1 MAAPA
6 ETAPAAYLLPRHVG
20 PWSLDDVL
28 SLPEDNSQ
36 RVELV
41 DGMLLVSPM
50 GSFRHQEL
58 VFDTAAGLRAACP
71 DYLKTTIELNV
82 LLANGRLLIPDFT
95 VVNPREVGVMYPV
108 SDVVLVGEVLSP
120 TTRLNDLGLK
130 RELYAQ
136 AGVKYYL
143 MVDPEPQV
151 AEATLLEL
159 QGRKYVEIAQ
169 SVNGVLEIERP
180 FPARIELAS

>member
-6 ETAPAAYLLPRHVG
+6 EAAPAAYLLPRHAG

-41 DGMLLVSPM
+41 DGMLLVSPL
-50 GSFRHQEL
+50 GSYRHQQL
-58 VFDTAAGLRAACP
+58 VGRVFKAMATACP
-71 DYLKTTIELNV
+71 DDLEATVELNV
-82 LLANGRLLIPDFT
+82 LLASGRLLIPDFT
-95 VVNPREVGVMYPV
+95 VVNPREAGVMFPV
-108 SDVVLVGEVLSP
+108 ADVVLVGEVLSK

-136 AGVKYYL
+136 AGVKYY
-143 MVDPEPQV
+143 MTVDPEPRIV
-151 AEATLLEL
+151 EATLLEL
-159 QGRKYVEIAQ
+159 QGTEYVEIAQ

-180 FPARIELAS
+180 FPVTIKF

>member
-6 ETAPAAYLLPRHVG
+6 EAAAAAYLLPRHVG

-41 DGMLLVSPM
+41 DGMLLVSPL

-58 VFDTAAGLRAACP
+58 VFDSAAALRAACP
-71 DYLKTTIELNV
+71 DYFQTTIELNV
-82 LLANGRLLIPDFT
+82 LLASGRLVIPDFT

-120 TTRLNDLGLK
+120 ATRLNDLGLK

-136 AGVKYYL
+136 AGVKYYM
-143 MVDPEPQV
+143 MVDPEPKV
-151 AEATLLEL
+151 AEAILLEL
-159 QGRKYVEIAQ
+159 QGTEYVEIAK

-180 FPARIELAS
+180 FPVTITF

>member
-6 ETAPAAYLLPRHVG
+6 ETAPVAYLLPRHAG
-20 PWSLDDVL
+20 PWTLDDVL

-50 GSFRHQEL
+50 GSFRHQDL
-58 VFDTAAGLRAACP
+58 VFDTAAALRAACP
-71 DYLKTTIELNV
+71 DHLKTTIELNV
-82 LLANGRLLIPDFT
+82 LLSSGRLLIPDFT

-120 TTRLNDLGLK
+120 ATRLNDLGLK

-136 AGVKYYL
+136 AGVKYYML
-143 MVDPEPQV
+143 VDPEPKV

-159 QGRKYVEIAQ
+159 QGTEYVEIAR
-169 SVNGVLEIERP
+169 SEGGVLEIKRP
-180 FPARIELAS
+180 FPVTIKY

>member
-6 ETAPAAYLLPRHVG
+6 EAAPAAYLLPRHVG

-41 DGMLLVSPM
+41 DGMLLVSPL
-50 GSFRHQEL
+50 GSYRHQL
-58 VFDTAAGLRAACP
+58 VVGSAYAALLRACP
-71 DYLKTTIELNV
+71 EYLQATVELNV
-82 LLANGRLLIPDFT
+82 LLSSGRLLIPDFT
-95 VVNPREVGVMYPV
+95 VVNPREAGVMFPV
-108 SDVVLVGEVLSP
+108 SDVVLVGEVLSK

-136 AGVKYYL
+136 AGVKYY
-143 MVDPEPQV
+143 MTVDPEPKV
-151 AEATLLEL
+151 VEATLLEL
-159 QGRKYVEIAQ
+159 QGTEYVEIAQ
-169 SVNGVLEIERP
+169 SENGVLEIERP
-180 FPARIELAS
+180 FPATIKF